1 MDLSGNDLD
10 SVTRTILAE
19 AGENATPA
27 SMAAVAS
34 VIRNRLTASGYGK
47 TPLRSSMRPTSS
59 SHGFLSQL
67 FGAA

>member
-19 AGENATPA
+19 AGENAMPA

-34 VIRNRLTASGYGK
+34 VIRNRLAAGGYGK
-47 TPLRSSMRPTSS
+47 SPSESVQASSRDNSPRLRCA
-59 SHGFLSQL
+59 GL
-67 FGAA
+67 A

>member
-1 MDLSGNDLD
+1 MDLSGSDLD

-34 VIRNRLTASGYGK
+34 VVRNHLAAGGYGA
-47 TPLRSSMRPTSS
+47 PRPTI
-59 SHGFLSQL
+59 
-67 FGAA
+67 

>member
-19 AGENATPA
+19 AGENAMPA

-34 VIRNRLTASGYGK
+34 VIIAMDVDQAADRGGGALTS
-47 TPLRSSMRPTSS
+47 
-59 SHGFLSQL
+59 
-67 FGAA
+67 